1 LLETSARL
9 LALLALLQQRREWS
23 GRDLAERLEVDVRTV
38 RRDVDR
44 LRDLGY
50 PVHASAGVGG
60 GYQLASGA
68 NMPPLLLDDEEAV
81 AVAVALES
89 ATGAV
94 SGVEETAARVLAKL
108 DQLLP
113 ARLRQRVRTLHS
125 VTVAVPGFASPIDPE
140 ILTRI
145 ASACRDHEQLCFA
158 YNDRKREA
166 TTRIVEPLR
175 LAHTGRRWYLV
186 AWDTTRAD
194 WRTFRVDR
202 VEPPLTGGPRFTPRE
217 LPEDIAVYVA
227 RSISLGP
234 YAHRAR
240 LKLHAPAKVMAERL
254 SPWCGLL
261 EPIDQE
267 TSQLEI
273 GADTLSMLVAQ
284 MLMIGVDFEIL
295 DPPDLASACL
305 GVIERLSRAVSSSG
319 AAC

>member
-1 LLETSARL
+1 M

-68 NMPPLLLDDEEAV
+68 SMPPLLLDDEEAV

-89 ATGAV
+89 ATGTV

-113 ARLRQRVRTLHS
+113 SRLRQRVRTLHS
-125 VTVAVPGFASPIDPE
+125 VTVAVPGFASPINPE
-140 ILTRI
+140 VLTRI

-202 VEPPLTGGPRFTPRE
+202 VELPITGGPRFTPRE
-217 LPEDIAVYVA
+217 LPEDVAVYVT

-240 LKLHAPAKVMAERL
+240 LKLHVSAKVMADQMP
-254 SPWCGLL
+254 PWCGLL
-261 EPIDQE
+261 EPIDDH
-267 TSQLEI
+267 TSQLEV

-295 DPPDLASACL
+295 DPPDLAEACL
-305 GVIERLSRAVSSSG
+305 GVIQRLSRAVMPPSSPP
-319 AAC
+319 A

>member
-1 LLETSARL
+1 M

-50 PVHASAGVGG
+50 PVQASAGVGG
-60 GYQLASGA
+60 GYQLGSGA
-68 NMPPLLLDDEEAV
+68 SMPPLLLDDEEAV

-89 ATGAV
+89 ATGSV

-113 ARLRQRVRTLHS
+113 ARLRQRVRTLHAM
-125 VTVAVPGFASPIDPE
+125 TVAVPGFASPIDPE

-145 ASACRDHEQLCFA
+145 ASACRDHEQLGFA
-158 YNDRKREA
+158 YRDRKKEA

-202 VEPPLTGGPRFTPRE
+202 VETPLTGGPRFTPRE
-217 LPEDIAVYVA
+217 LPEDVAVYVT
-227 RSISLGP
+227 RSISLSL
-234 YAHRAR
+234 YSHRAR
-240 LKLHAPAKVMAERL
+240 LKLFAPAKVLATQL
-254 SPWCGLL
+254 PPWAGVL
-261 EPIDQE
+261 EPLDDH

-273 GADTLSMLVAQ
+273 GADSPAMLIAH
-284 MLMIGVDFEIL
+284 MLMIGTDFELL
-295 DPPDLASACL
+295 DPPELAGECL
-305 GVIERLSRAVSSSG
+305 EILGRVTRSVSG
-319 AAC
+319 AGNASS